1 MKNVLVTGSF
11 DLLHSG
17 HITFLKEA
25 SKYGHVYVGI
35 GSDKS
40 IASSKG
46 KSAINPEQERLYMV
60 KAIRYVDDA
69 WINTGIGNMDFIE
82 DFKQDN
88 PLHFDI
94 LIVNDDQDFFEKQE
108 FCNKY
113 GMEYIVLPRIQEM
126 GLPVRSSTSMR
137 KMTKL
142 ILTQNP
148 FPIKQNLVEITQ
160 FVEFLETIQPANI
173 LEIGVWTW
181 GTSWI
186 WFQFCKKND
195 GLLYALDSQKETFEM
210 AKWPPRVKPIWG
222 DSTDPMEIKYVHDM
236 IPKGSLDLLFIDAD
250 HTLLNVTQD
259 YENYKDLVRKGGVIA
274 FHDIVEPTCGVRFL
288 WNKIKTE
295 TSLEFIDPIAVL
307 DMGYT
312 TGIGAIIVNNS

>member
-17 HITFLKEA
+17 HVTFLKEA
-25 SKYGHVYVGI
+25 AKYGHVYVGI

-40 IASSKG
+40 IESLKNRPT
-46 KSAINPEQERLYMV
+46 INPEQERLYMV

-69 WINTGIGNMDFIE
+69 WINTGMGNMDFAE
-82 DFKQDN
+82 DFEQDN

-94 LIVNDDQDFFEKQE
+94 LLVSEDQDFVEKRE

-113 GMEYIVLPRIQEM
+113 RMEYIVLPRIQEV
-126 GLPVRSSTSMR
+126 GLPIRSSTSMR
-137 KMTKL
+137 KLTKM

-160 FVEFLETIQPANI
+160 FVEFIETIQPANI
-173 LEIGVWTW
+173 MEIGVWTW

-195 GLLYALDSQKETFEM
+195 GLLYALDYRKEVFEM
-210 AKWPPRVKPIWG
+210 AKWPPRVKPIFG
-222 DSTDPMEIKYVHDM
+222 DSTNPLIIKRIHDM
-236 IPKGSLDLLFIDAD
+236 IPTGTLDLLFIDAD
-250 HTLLNVTQD
+250 HTLPYVTQD
-259 YENYKDLVRKGGVIA
+259 YENYKDLVRKGGIIA
-274 FHDIVEPTCGVRFL
+274 FHDIVEPSCEVRLL
-288 WNKIKTE
+288 WNQIKTE
-295 TSLEFIDPIAVL
+295 TSLEFCDPIAIR
-307 DMGYT
+307 DMGQT
-312 TGIGAIIVNNS
+312 SGIGAIIVNG